1 MIPTLLLFRLF
12 HHEPTDVLM
21 KQRKRI
27 SIVIAIR
34 DWEPKRLELAVRSHM
49 ESSIGEAIELIV
61 SDFGS
66 HDSATYITICE
77 KYGCVYHYTD
87 AEIWSRSQALNA
99 GLSLA
104 TSDVMVTTDADIIFA
119 PRTLELTVEF
129 LETNPSA
136 LVLRQCADLGQEFA
150 LAEAWNLPWPRIY
163 ADAVL
168 RPRWGMGGLCA
179 FTRDTFEA
187 VRGFE
192 ERMIVWGAEDNDFVK
207 RCRQAGC
214 FLHWIDG
221 PDVGI
226 YHVWHPP
233 FLQTDPNAKEI
244 FAANRKILLEDS
256 TVARNYVGPVIF
268 KPRQPLVSVHIAA
281 YNRGHLIGDAI
292 ASVLEQTVQDF
303 ELLIYDDGSEDD
315 TEGVVTSF
323 GDERIRYINDGVNG
337 GVANAR
343 NRMLEEA
350 RGQFVC
356 VHDDD
361 DIMLPNRLELQ
372 LDGMTQG
379 LAGNYGGWIDFD
391 PTTTELSRC
400 PGKQPFGVPSVAF
413 VGSVL
418 LHPTLMVRTEVMRRL
433 GYERSFRGGS
443 DYNLAFRL
451 AHAGY
456 RLGHCGDYLI
466 LRRVHGESLTGQ
478 SQDTQKLSAQMTITP
493 FLNNVASQVERALR
507 EQGKNVKPLD
517 INPFYDDRALTS
529 FLPENLFDHLIDA
542 TDIPDAGAEPKVR
555 FHRLGEPVRDF
566 IVQSRHKGAS
576 KRSQAVN
583 GVDMYRVPCL
593 ALDPGDEVATADDVR
608 AIASSLSLHLN
619 VAGLRHVTVIECPS
633 ASSDEVQDIL
643 DRHSHFIDA
652 FIIFEWEGSTY
663 MAVIASSTSVAKF
676 VALNARLWLQLPT
689 LPPQPE
695 EEQVKPILQEAC

>member
-1 MIPTLLLFRLF
+1 M
-12 HHEPTDVLM
+12 M
-21 KQRKRI
+21 KQCKRI
-27 SIVIAIR
+27 SVVIAIR

-49 ESSIGEAIELIV
+49 ESSIGEEVELIV

-66 HDSATYITICE
+66 HDSANYITICE

-87 AEIWSRSQALNA
+87 AQIWSRSQALNA
-99 GLSLA
+99 GLSIA

-119 PRTLELTVEF
+119 PRTLEATVDF
-129 LETNPSA
+129 LDANPST
-136 LVLRQCADLGQEFA
+136 LVLRQCADLGEEFV
-150 LAEAWNLPWPRIY
+150 LDEAWNLSWSKIY

-192 ERMIVWGAEDNDFVK
+192 ERMIIWGAEDNDFVK

-214 FLHWIDG
+214 FLHWVDG

-233 FLQTDPNAKEI
+233 FMQTDPNAKDI
-244 FAANRKILLEDS
+244 FDVNRKILLEDS
-256 TVARNYVGPVIF
+256 TIARNYVGSVKY

-281 YNRGHLIGDAI
+281 YNRGHLISEAI
-292 ASVLEQTVQDF
+292 ESVLGQTVQDF

-315 TEGVVTSF
+315 TEEVVTSF

-372 LDGMTQG
+372 LDAMTQG

-391 PTTTELSRC
+391 PTTTELFRC
-400 PGKQPFGVPSVAF
+400 PGKHPFGVPSVAF

-433 GYERSFRGGS
+433 GYERGFRGGS

-456 RLGHCGDYLI
+456 RLGHCGDYVI
-466 LRRVHGESLTGQ
+466 LRRVHAESLTGQ
-478 SQDTQKLSAQMTITP
+478 SQDKQKLSAQITVTP
-493 FLNNVASQVERALR
+493 FLNNISNQVEKTLR
-507 EQGKNVKPLD
+507 EQGKKVMPLD

-542 TDIPDAGAEPKVR
+542 TEIPDAGAEPQVR
-555 FHRLGEPVRDF
+555 FHRLGEPVRHF
-566 IVQSRHKGAS
+566 IVQSCQKGVS
-576 KRSQAVN
+576 KSSPIVN
-583 GVDMYRVPCL
+583 GADMYRIPSL
-593 ALDPGDEVATADDVR
+593 ALDPGNKVATEDDVR
-608 AIASSLSLHLN
+608 AIASSLSLHKN
-619 VAGLRHVTVIECPS
+619 VAGLRHVTVIESPPAS
-633 ASSDEVQDIL
+633 AEDVQYIVDK
-643 DRHSHFIDA
+643 HSHLIDA
-652 FIIFEWEGSTY
+652 FIIFEWECSSY
-663 MAVIASSTSVAKF
+663 MAVIASSTSIAKF
-676 VALNARLWLQLPT
+676 VALNARLELRLAT
-689 LPPQPE
+689 LRPQPE
-695 EEQVKPILQEAC
+695 EEQVKPLLQEVC